1 MAKEERSGLRAMDGV
16 LLVGAGIVAI
26 VVVFAVMSFVASLIW
41 FVIKVLVV
49 VAVLGSVAWLLL
61 RRRS

>member
-1 MAKEERSGLRAMDGV
+1 MAKEERTGLRAMDGV
-16 LLVGAGIVAI
+16 LLVGAGIIAI

-49 VAVLGSVAWLLL
+49 VAVLGSIAWLLF